1 MDDNVEET
9 RRSLL
14 DVVLEKVHKA
24 GKQVVV
30 SRLVYVAA
38 VEGKQLT
45 SKTEIEVCSPVVPA
59 RVRRVAWSAS
69 HLANPGYLRTHV
81 GMDAEHPHTPS
92 AVWVLSLA
100 HVFVCPAVNFRR
112 TTHSSAP
119 MAVRPVDALVSSHR
133 RRLLPQAMHEA
144 VWRRVIDEGEADYT
158 GLLLCFSQC
167 FVGVVEA
174 QTSTLLTFLRELCA
188 LPKGERLF
196 SKVRI
201 ISSTEDV
208 PSRAYTQWMTAFFKG
223 DDVGKPT
230 PLEDEVLV
238 DRCHP
243 ISSCLPTAEPRSS
256 SRVSVKLLPLT

>member
-45 SKTEIEVCSPVVPA
+45 SKTEIE
-59 RVRRVAWSAS
+59 
-69 HLANPGYLRTHV
+69 
-81 GMDAEHPHTPS
+81 
-92 AVWVLSLA
+92 
-100 HVFVCPAVNFRR
+100 
-112 TTHSSAP
+112 
-119 MAVRPVDALVSSHR
+119 
-133 RRLLPQAMHEA
+133 AMHEA

-238 DRCHP
+238 DRASDVNLGLIKLGKTLADMSQKELETALGSLETAFLELPAVSTVLGLVTHSSVPDLEEYLDIFDTPVDIDLDSEQIWPAPLP
-243 ISSCLPTAEPRSS
+243 ITFG
-256 SRVSVKLLPLT
+256 

>member
-1 MDDNVEET
+1 M
-9 RRSLL
+9 
-14 DVVLEKVHKA
+14 HK
-24 GKQVVV
+24 
-30 SRLVYVAA
+30 
-38 VEGKQLT
+38 
-45 SKTEIEVCSPVVPA
+45 
-59 RVRRVAWSAS
+59 
-69 HLANPGYLRTHV
+69 
-81 GMDAEHPHTPS
+81 
-92 AVWVLSLA
+92 
-100 HVFVCPAVNFRR
+100 
-112 TTHSSAP
+112 
-119 MAVRPVDALVSSHR
+119 
-133 RRLLPQAMHEA
+133 A
-144 VWRRVIDEGEADYT
+144 VWRRVIGESEADYT

-243 ISSCLPTAEPRSS
+243 ISGCLPIAEPRSS
-256 SRVSVKLLPLT
+256 SRVPVTLLPLT